1 MPCRIERLES
11 TEGPTVLIVSGRL
24 HGQNVHTLKDLL
36 DTQIGVVAIDLTD
49 VLLVDREAMTLL
61 SLSERKGIELRNC
74 PAYVREWM
82 TQERARIE
90 SGRSDLHGRPGGDL
104 EHE

>member
-24 HGQNVHTLKDLL
+24 QGQNVHTLKDLL
-36 DTQIGVVAIDLTD
+36 EMQIGVAAIDLTD

-82 TQERARIE
+82 TRERARIE
-90 SGRSDLHGRPGGDL
+90 SGPVGPARSTGR
-104 EHE
+104 